1 MAGKRRKR
9 RGFGKNAKG
18 GDKKKVNSPLTKKNC
33 IA

>member
-1 MAGKRRKR
+1 MAEKRRKR
-9 RGFGKNAKG
+9 HGFGKNAKG